1 MTEFTMLFDVD
12 DSDGLMRVV
21 LEDVVGDHDLPDKID
36 EIMIG
41 SGTTS
46 LEALYEAVA
55 KAYRA
60 QLEKRYIPETAPG
73 MSLDELTVLKAD
85 LYNTAITSHVHEK
98 AKLVQSLYAYSYSQ
112 FESRGLTIG
121 NDLGLNIKFKGKTVY
136 SVRQQ
141 LFLPG
146 AWIGILDTLYERALV
161 EQKRREIVNTEKKRQ
176 QLLAELGLS

>member
-1 MTEFTMLFDVD
+1 MSGFTVLFDVD
-12 DSDGLMRVV
+12 YSDGLMHVV
-21 LEDVVGDHDLPDKID
+21 LEDVVGNHDLPDKID

-60 QLEKRYIPETAPG
+60 QLEKQYIPETTSG
-73 MSLDELTVLKAD
+73 MSLDKLTVLKAD
-85 LYNTAITSHVHEK
+85 LFNTATTFNIHGK
-98 AKLVQSLYAYSYSQ
+98 AKLVKSLYADSK
-112 FESRGLTIG
+112 FESRGLMIG

-136 SVRQQ
+136 SMRQQ

-161 EQKRREIVNTEKKRQ
+161 EQKRRTIVDTEKKRQ
-176 QLLAELGLS
+176 QLLEELGLS